1 MDSDGTKIAPMLL
14 IVFIENA
21 FKHTN
26 NKKLENA
33 ITIQIVIQNETIQLV
48 CENKFDA
55 RASIKQ
61 PGSGLGN
68 ELIQKRLHL
77 IYPEK
82 HLLQVH
88 KNNELYSVTLTI
100 SNG

>member
-1 MDSDGTKIAPMLL
+1 MIFMP
-14 IVFIENA
+14 FIENA

-33 ITIQIVIQNETIQLV
+33 ISIAICVKAQKIEFR

-55 RASIKQ
+55 KPPVQQ

-68 ELIQKRLHL
+68 QLIQKRLNI
-77 IYPEK
+77 IYAEK
-82 HLLQVH
+82 HVLEVTKTDDLYRVH
-88 KNNELYSVTLTI
+88 LTI
-100 SNG
+100 TNG